1 MGISREERGA
11 AMGISGEERGG
22 GSDEGLVEVPYD
34 DHGFAHRL
42 GCVEEDEDLLVDGVG
57 GEQQLALGGEV
68 LLDVLVL
75 QALEHHAHP

>member
-1 MGISREERGA
+1 MGIN
-11 AMGISGEERGG
+11 GEERGRLRRRPHR
-22 GSDEGLVEVPYD
+22 LVGVPHD

-42 GCVEEDEDLLVDGVG
+42 ACVEEDGDLLVDGVG
-57 GEQQLALGGEV
+57 GEQKLALGGEV